1 MPRCG
6 STKSLNK
13 CLSPTDEKPRAESLQ
28 LPWSRHLD
36 VGKVAHNI
44 CRYEHQEQDKQKR
57 RCRRT
62 HGSEGEDAA
71 LAERGLRGG
80 SAHTARSHN
89 EPAYLGLRPYRQLRG
104 AVAPPKSAR
113 ENPLQARALRH
124 VRRLAL
130 PPRGAALTEPARP
143 RRRGRVPRRRPRGGP
158 RDP

>member
-6 STKSLNK
+6 STKALNK
-13 CLSPTDEKPRAESLQ
+13 CLSPTDEKPRAKSLQ

-44 CRYEHQEQDKQKR
+44 CRYEHQEQDKPER

-62 HGSEGEDAA
+62 HGSEAEDTA
-71 LAERGLRGG
+71 LAGRGLRRGPED
-80 SAHTARSHN
+80 TARSHN

-113 ENPLQARALRH
+113 QDPLQARTLRH
-124 VRRLAL
+124 VQRLASS
-130 PPRGAALTEPARP
+130 PRGAALTEPARP
-143 RRRGRVPRRRPRGGP
+143 RRRRRVPRRRP
-158 RDP
+158 

>member
-6 STKSLNK
+6 STKALNK
-13 CLSPTDEKPRAESLQ
+13 CLSPTDEKPRAKSLQ

-44 CRYEHQEQDKQKR
+44 CRYEHQEQDKPER

-62 HGSEGEDAA
+62 HGSEGEDTA
-71 LAERGLRGG
+71 LAERGLRRGPEDP
-80 SAHTARSHN
+80 ARPDN

-104 AVAPPKSAR
+104 AVAPSKSAR
-113 ENPLQARALRH
+113 QDPLQARALRH
-124 VRRLAL
+124 VQRLAL

-143 RRRGRVPRRRPRGGP
+143 PRRRHVPRRRAPG
-158 RDP
+158 